1 MDKEELE
8 AVTEAVDNLL
18 FLSQRT
24 GIGIEHARDIKRSFI
39 SLLKENGLEA
49 FFDTSH
55 ERIELGIFKKVDGT
69 YQKVLSYYP
78 LKANWPS

>member
-55 ERIELGIFKKVDGT
+55 ERIELGIFLT
-69 YQKVLSYYP
+69 QKVLSYYVS
-78 LKANWPS
+78 LLIKPS